1 MNFVKLLKN
10 KVLIYLVSRYFVY
23 GIQFLTSII
32 VAAKL
37 GAYYMGIWGFVLLMI
52 NYFSQIHLGIANA
65 LNVLLIQ
72 HNDNE
77 EDYNEY
83 VWNALIANALL
94 ILAVLLFY
102 IYYLVIGIEDVVRYH
117 ADAYVIPICLI
128 AIFQYYNGIFNNIF
142 RVKNRLNCISFC
154 QSIVVILPFLCLP
167 FFEGQKLVDILVGCY
182 FVGTLIS
189 VIYSLFKGI
198 IPRFK
203 ISFFKYNKLLEIF
216 KKGIYLFLYNS
227 CFAFIVISIRTIVSS
242 NYSVDNFGKFTF
254 AFTLA
259 NAVMMLMDAFS
270 FIAFPKVLSVLANKD
285 NQEVSAVLKKY
296 HSIYVVTANL
306 VMYVFLLLMPVLTI
320 LMPQYV
326 DSIPAFNI
334 IGLALLMN
342 AHNFLISSFLIAR
355 NQENF
360 SAKISAIGLVLNVFV
375 ALMLVKIFKVDYNLV
390 ALAMLFSYFIMTYV
404 TYRKCVK
411 TICLSITDIFSIRM
425 IIPYSMA
432 LLLSIFSFYNYLWL
446 PLLLFLL
453 LNYRDVYSL
462 KIVATRLLKNSNI
475 INI

>member
-1 MNFVKLLKN
+1 
-10 KVLIYLVSRYFVY
+10 
-23 GIQFLTSII
+23 
-32 VAAKL
+32 
-37 GAYYMGIWGFVLLMI
+37 
-52 NYFSQIHLGIANA
+52 
-65 LNVLLIQ
+65 
-72 HNDNE
+72 
-77 EDYNEY
+77 
-83 VWNALIANALL
+83 
-94 ILAVLLFY
+94 
-102 IYYLVIGIEDVVRYH
+102 
-117 ADAYVIPICLI
+117 
-128 AIFQYYNGIFNNIF
+128 
-142 RVKNRLNCISFC
+142 
-154 QSIVVILPFLCLP
+154 
-167 FFEGQKLVDILVGCY
+167 
-182 FVGTLIS
+182 
-189 VIYSLFKGI
+189 
-198 IPRFK
+198 
-203 ISFFKYNKLLEIF
+203 
-216 KKGIYLFLYNS
+216 
-227 CFAFIVISIRTIVSS
+227 
-242 NYSVDNFGKFTF
+242 
-254 AFTLA
+254 
-259 NAVMMLMDAFS
+259 MDAFS
-270 FIAFPKVLSVLANKD
+270 FIAFPKVLSALANKD

-306 VMYVFLLLMPVLTI
+306 VMYVFFLLMPVLTI

-355 NQENF
+355 NQENV
-360 SAKISAIGLVLNVFV
+360 SAKISAIGLVLNVFI
-375 ALMLVKIFKVDYNLV
+375 ALILVKIFRVDYNLV